1 MISKKMG
8 LLWASAVLFLTSMS
22 WGDITA
28 TGKCGSSSSDDCRV
42 NRMMLRMGSSSEYKN
57 FNYGGNSWG
66 WAIAKDTS
74 GNFHD
79 LQEYGDTG
87 DYGYVYL
94 AFAVTSVLHGGGDGT
109 GYTETSMPITD
120 IIIENYPTYAPE
132 TVVIG
137 GRLYKKLHIENNY
150 DSPLNKD
157 KDRSYYGL
165 WIYYTQDYYD
175 GRAIYDIKVGKANKN
190 DASQKPLPN
199 ALTGYEIVTNGSR
212 DAQSLIAAGFSTYHK
227 YNYLYVKKGAMT
239 MSARPTA
246 SNLVFEY
253 SPNGGSFYGKTTNAS
268 HYKIGN
274 GYEDGLWKF
283 LTDFTTLEPGT
294 YQLYL
299 KNKSRDIDDNSSA
312 SVAGPFT
319 MTVNKISAITD
330 AGKIYIY
337 GPEYSGQKLSVTWT
351 DYCVAPGTFS
361 ASKTTPPSDA
371 KFYYSSYST
380 GPWTLFDVNTKW
392 FNAGTYYVR
401 AEKPANKYCEKIEI
415 APKKF
420 EVKKSKIIVV
430 KNNGQSD
437 DVIEQNYNTSITY
450 KLPTLTKTGYTHTG
464 WSGLEE
470 WNGKLPTT
478 MPAGVLTINAQW
490 KINSY
495 TLTLYP
501 NNPNSGN
508 VYTSRICSNL
518 ENESCYSGIFTG
530 SSTSYNYN
538 ASISYP
544 TLYKI
549 GYTHTGWSPEKP
561 SYMPAKNLTLSA
573 QWKINQY
580 TLTFD
585 SDGGSE
591 VAPITQNY
599 GTAVT
604 KPSNPTR
611 DGFSFAGWDP
621 QIPTTMPAANKTYK
635 AKWDTAYVTITYED
649 GYSGKVLKTIS
660 EKYKRSLSSFNPP
673 ESPTRTGYTFAG
685 WDNALPST
693 MPAKNMTIKAMWNID
708 YFEVTLQRWLELAE
722 PVTDVNGTY
731 VYGTQMKLRLQKG
744 YKMITENVLRWA
756 SAEGGDYPVAC
767 EFDADGVCTVTIDR
781 NGKIRALYPTEDFG
795 SIQITPSRSEAVFNY
810 DTSVTSMITEPIEV
824 RSVVNIKEYTP
835 NFAEVVML
843 PFDIDLAYVRGGI
856 FCKFLGMEKS
866 GFNYTARLMFMS
878 TELKANTPYLYVP
891 IWTTMRFNLPYEE
904 TVAIKTA
911 QNPEVR
917 QGDWVFRGN
926 YNEINWEDT
935 EIENAYVF
943 KGKDSDADG
952 VNGSFV
958 KATSGTLHSMSGY
971 LIQEKQAA
979 SAVRGVNGKAAQKTM
994 SIEELPDEIGI
1005 RIEYEN
1011 GKTTALGTLN
1021 TRTGEMKI
1029 DRWFDLQGRLLKGKP
1044 TIKGVYYNNGK
1055 KVIVK

>member
-1 MISKKMG
+1 
-8 LLWASAVLFLTSMS
+8 
-22 WGDITA
+22 
-28 TGKCGSSSSDDCRV
+28 
-42 NRMMLRMGSSSEYKN
+42 MGSSTEHKN
-57 FNYGGNSWG
+57 FKFNSNLWHV
-66 WAIAKDTS
+66 AKNID
-74 GNFHD
+74 GNFQD
-79 LQEYGDTG
+79 LEQNGLTG
-87 DYGYVYL
+87 SEGYVYL
-94 AFAVTSVLHGGGDGT
+94 GYYVTGVLDGGNTDQPL
-109 GYTETSMPITD
+109 PITD
-120 IIIENYPTYAPE
+120 IIVENYPANALE
-132 TVVIG
+132 TIYIN
-137 GRLYKKLHIENNY
+137 GRMYKKLHIENNY
-150 DSPLNKD
+150 DYPLNKD
-157 KDRSYYGL
+157 QDRTHYGL
-165 WIYYTQDYYD
+165 WIYYTQDFDD
-175 GRAIYDIKVGKANKN
+175 GWAISDILVGKPTSGAPFIPTNY
-190 DASQKPLPN
+190 D
-199 ALTGYEIVTNGSR
+199 IVTNGSR
-212 DAQSLIAAGFSTYHK
+212 DAQNLIAASFAENK
-227 YNYLYVKKGAMT
+227 LYNYLFVQKNKMT
-239 MSARPTA
+239 LSAKPTVN
-246 SNLVFEY
+246 NLVFTY
-253 SPNGGSFYGKTTNAS
+253 RPTYLSSFQKVSNTT
-268 HYKIGN
+268 HYKFGN
-274 GYEDGLWKF
+274 KYEDGLWKE
-283 LTDFTTLEPGT
+283 LRDFESLEPGT

-299 KNKSRDIDDNSSA
+299 KNKTSALVNNSA
-312 SVAGPFT
+312 PNVAGPFT

-501 NNPNSGN
+501 NNPNSSN
-508 VYTSRICSNL
+508 VYTKQVCSNL
-518 ENESCYSGIFTG
+518 ENESCYSGIFAG

-585 SDGGSE
+585 SDGGSV

-611 DGFSFAGWDP
+611 DGFNFAGWDP
-621 QIPTTMPAANKTYK
+621 QIPTMMPAANKTYK
-635 AKWDTAYVTITYED
+635 AKWDTATVTITYED

-673 ESPTRTGYTFAG
+673 ADPTRTGYTFAG

-708 YFEVTLQRWLELAE
+708 YFEVTYKDWLELAE
-722 PVTDVNGTY
+722 PVNYVNGKLA
-731 VYGTQMKLRLQKG
+731 YGTQLKLRLKKG
-744 YKMITENVLRWA
+744 YKIIVDYKLRWMK
-756 SAEGGDYPVAC
+756 EGVIDYPVAC
-767 EFDADGVCTVTIDR
+767 EFDADGVCTVTVNRDGI
-781 NGKIRALYPTEDFG
+781 IFVLYPTEDFG
-795 SIQITPSRSEAVFNY
+795 SIQITPTRSEAVVNY
-810 DTSVTSMITEPIEV
+810 DTSVTSVITEPIEV
-824 RSVVNIKEYTP
+824 DAVSNYKEYTP

-891 IWTTMRFNLPYEE
+891 IWTTMRFSLPKGEK
-904 TVAIKTA
+904 VAIKTA
-911 QNPEVR
+911 ENPEVR

-971 LIQEKQAA
+971 LIKEAPA
-979 SAVRGVNGKAAQKTM
+979 VSGVRGTNGNVAPRTM

-1044 TIKGVYYNNGK
+1044 SIKGVYYNNGK

>member
-1 MISKKMG
+1 MISKKFG
-8 LLWASAVLFLTSMS
+8 LLWAASILLLTSMS

-28 TGKCGSSSSDDCRV
+28 TGKCGSSSTNDCRV

-57 FNYGGNSWG
+57 FNYGGNSWN

-87 DYGYVYL
+87 DDGYVYL

-150 DSPLNKD
+150 DSPLNKN
-157 KDRSYYGL
+157 KDRSNYSL

-175 GRAIYDIKVGKANKN
+175 GRAIYDIKVGKANTK
-190 DASQKPLPN
+190 DASTKPLPN

-212 DAQSLIAAGFSTYHK
+212 DAQNLIAASFSKNHK

-283 LTDFTTLEPGT
+283 LTDFTTPEPGT

-319 MTVNKISAITD
+319 MTVNKHDISSSEVVRNGA
-330 AGKIYIY
+330 
-337 GPEYSGQKLSVTWT
+337 PYSGDNYSVRWR
-351 DYCVAPGTFS
+351 DFCVAPGTYN
-361 ASKTTPPSDA
+361 ASNTTPPSDVR
-371 KFYYSSYST
+371 FYYSTNNGGS
-380 GPWTLFDVNTKW
+380 WIQFDIKSKW
-392 FNAGTYYVR
+392 FNAGSYDILIER
-401 AEKPANKYCEKIEI
+401 PANKYCNYYKSTERITVKPSRIEI
-415 APKKF
+415 R
-420 EVKKSKIIVV
+420 S
-430 KNNGQSD
+430 NGELLKT
-437 DVIEQNYNTSITY
+437 IEGNYNSDIYYT
-450 KLPTLTKTGYTHTG
+450 LPTLTKTGYKHTG
-464 WSGLEE
+464 WDKS
-470 WNGKLPTT
+470 LPSK
-478 MPAGVLTINAQW
+478 MPAGVLTINAEW
-490 KINSY
+490 EVNSY

-508 VYTSRICSNL
+508 VYTSRICSNY

-530 SSTSYNYN
+530 SSTSYIYN
-538 ASISYP
+538 AKIGYP
-544 TLYKI
+544 TLYKV

-573 QWKINQY
+573 QWTINQY

-660 EKYKRSLSSFNPP
+660 EKYNRSLSSFNPP
-673 ESPTRTGYTFAG
+673 ADPTRTGYTFAG

-693 MPAKNMTIKAMWNID
+693 MPAKNLTIKAKWNID
-708 YFEVTLQRWLELAE
+708 YLNVTFADQLELAE
-722 PVTDVNGTY
+722 PVNYVNGKLA
-731 VYGTQMKLRLQKG
+731 YGTKLKLRVKKG
-744 YKMITENVLRWA
+744 YKIIVDYKLRWMQE
-756 SAEGGDYPVAC
+756 EGVIDYPVAC
-767 EFDADGVCTVTIDR
+767 EFDADGVCTVTVNRDGI
-781 NGKIRALYPTEDFG
+781 IFVLYPTEDFG
-795 SIQITPSRSEAVFNY
+795 SIQITPTRSEAVVNY
-810 DTSVTSMITEPIEV
+810 DTSVTSVITEPIEV
-824 RSVVNIKEYTP
+824 DVVSNYKEYTP

-891 IWTTMRFNLPYEE
+891 IWTTMRFSLPKGEK
-904 TVAIKTA
+904 VAIKTA
-911 QNPEVR
+911 ENPEVR

-926 YNEINWEDT
+926 YNEINWENS

-971 LIQEKQAA
+971 LIKEAPA
-979 SAVRGVNGKAAQKTM
+979 VSGVRGTNGNVAPRTM

-1044 TIKGVYYNNGK
+1044 SIKGVYYNNGK